1 MLLGQ
6 RAVLS
11 GLLQILRGSGVCS
24 RISVRNPAASF
35 TVARRALSLSVMQKL
50 KAFIHDAKQHVTSCI
65 PISPSRAAAG
75 SATLE
80 ENAAPEPRPTQA
92 TPGSAASPVQP
103 AASASAV
110 SPASAASPVQPAA
123 TAAAVPVQ
131 PASSIVVGSQ
141 VIRGPDWKWGKQVC
155 RRVAKTR
162 ERTCLLHAF
171 VRSPTPTNTGGVMA
185 LATALS
191 LCALMRPRAERG
203 LACSSHRMATRAIT
217 FRRSAL
223 CWKLDRRAGSSCG
236 GKAGCRSPLEHPRCH
251 AQLYYLN
258 I

>member
-1 MLLGQ
+1 
-6 RAVLS
+6 
-11 GLLQILRGSGVCS
+11 
-24 RISVRNPAASF
+24 
-35 TVARRALSLSVMQKL
+35 
-50 KAFIHDAKQHVTSCI
+50 
-65 PISPSRAAAG
+65 
-75 SATLE
+75 
-80 ENAAPEPRPTQA
+80 
-92 TPGSAASPVQP
+92 
-103 AASASAV
+103 
-110 SPASAASPVQPAA
+110 
-123 TAAAVPVQ
+123 
-131 PASSIVVGSQ
+131 VGSQ

-162 ERTCLLHAF
+162 ERTCLLHAC

-236 GKAGCRSPLEHPRCH
+236 GKAGCRSPLAHPRCH